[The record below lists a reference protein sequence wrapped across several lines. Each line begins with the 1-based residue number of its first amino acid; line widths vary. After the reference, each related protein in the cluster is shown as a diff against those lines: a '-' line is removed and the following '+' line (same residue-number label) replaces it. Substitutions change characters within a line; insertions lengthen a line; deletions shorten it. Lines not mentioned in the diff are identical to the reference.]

1 MPFTRMLQ
9 PQSIAVF
16 GGREAEEVIRQCDR
30 MHYEGDIWPVHPKKT
45 EILGRK
51 VYQSVDALPGSPDI
65 AYIAVNRHLTIDIVK
80 DLSARAAG
88 GAICFATGYSEAG
101 EEGTSLE
108 QQLYA
113 AAGDMPLLGPNC
125 YGMINNVDKA
135 ILWPDQHGGRCVKH
149 GVAIITMSSNV
160 AVNLTMQSRGLPIS
174 YVVSLGN
181 KLKFDLHDAISTFA
195 ELDRVSAIGLYIE
208 GISDPHAFMQAV
220 SFARQLGKPLVAIK
234 SGRSEVAQKMAMS
247 HTASLTGSDKLMN
260 ALFERTGVAR
270 VHSMEA
276 LIEALKVLHVC
287 GPLSGNRIGVM
298 STSGGDIS
306 LIGDAMEQTDLEM
319 PDLSEGTIPE
329 ISRTV
334 HERIIVANPLD
345 YQMFDW
351 HDQARMTATN
361 KAFMANEFDLTLSL
375 LDYPRQDRCETNDW
389 EVAERAFV
397 AAIKQSGSKGAI
409 MSTLSDNMTES
420 IAVRLMEQGVVP
432 LIGIDSGLAGIQA
445 ALDIGHIWA
454 QTEFPTLMK
463 NTPSKHDTPVTVLDE
478 DESKRILAS
487 YGIPI
492 PPSTII
498 SNRDDAKS
506 EAAELGFPLVVKALG
521 VAHKTDVGGVKLN
534 LKDAESVA
542 GALTDMSTLSE
553 RFLLER
559 MVEDSIAELIIGVAR
574 DEQFGPYLVIG
585 AGGILVELLNDSY
598 SLLLPVTPEQVRQKL
613 QSLKCAP
620 LFNGFRG
627 RPKADLDA
635 VVDAI
640 VSIADFVLDHNDSI
654 EELDINPLMLLP
666 EGVMAADAL
675 IRIKN
680 DYE

>member
-1 MPFTRMLQ
+1 MSFTRMLQ

-30 MHYEGDIWPVHPKKT
+30 MHYQGDIWPVHPNKT
-45 EILGRK
+45 EIRGRK
-51 VYQSVDALPGSPDI
+51 VYTSVDALPGSPDI
-65 AYIAVNRHLTIDIVK
+65 AYIAVNRKLTIDIVR
-80 DLSARAAG
+80 DLSTRGAG

-101 EEGTSLE
+101 EEGELLE
-108 QQLYA
+108 QQLHTA
-113 AAGDMPLLGPNC
+113 AADMPLLGPNC

-135 ILWPDQHGGRCVKH
+135 ILWPDQHGGEHVKQ

-160 AVNLTMQSRGLPIS
+160 AVNLTMQSRGLPVS

-181 KLKFDLHDAISTFA
+181 KLKFDLHDAIRTFA

-208 GISDPHAFMQAV
+208 GISDPHAFMEAV
-220 SFARQLGKPLVAIK
+220 SFARLLGKPLVAIK
-234 SGRSEVAQKMAMS
+234 SGRSEVAQKMALS
-247 HTASLTGSDKLMN
+247 HTASLTGSDELMD

-276 LIEALKVLHVC
+276 LIEALKVLHIC
-287 GPLSGNRIGVM
+287 GPLNGNQIGVM

-306 LIGDAMEQTDLEM
+306 LIGDAMDQTDLEM
-319 PDLSEGTIPE
+319 PALCEEAIPV
-329 ISRTV
+329 ISDTV

-351 HDQARMTATN
+351 HDQGRMTATN
-361 KAFMANEFDLTLSL
+361 KAFMANGFDLTLSL
-375 LDYPRQDRCETNDW
+375 LDYPRQDRCDTSDW
-389 EVAERAFV
+389 EVAEQAFIE
-397 AAIKQSGSKGAI
+397 AIQQSGSKGAI

-420 IAVRLMEQGVVP
+420 IANRLMEQGVVP

-445 ALDIGHIWA
+445 ALDIGRVWA
-454 QTEFPTLMK
+454 QAELPALMK
-463 NTPSKHDTPVTVLDE
+463 NTSSQQNSSVTVLDE

-492 PPSTII
+492 PPSTIVATA
-498 SNRDDAKS
+498 DDAKS
-506 EAAELGFPLVVKALG
+506 EAEELGFPLVIKALG
-521 VAHKTDVGGVKLN
+521 VAHKTDVGAVQLN
-534 LKDAESVA
+534 LRDAEAVA
-542 GALTDMSTLSE
+542 SSLTAMSALSE
-553 RFLLER
+553 RFLLEK
-559 MVEDSIAELIIGVAR
+559 MVEGCVAELIIGVAR

-585 AGGILVELLNDSY
+585 AGGILVELINDSC
-598 SLLLPVTPEQVRQKL
+598 SLLLPVTREQVLKKL
-613 QSLKCAP
+613 HSLKCAP

-635 VVDAI
+635 VANAI
-640 VSIADFVLDHNDSI
+640 VSIADFVQDHSDSI

-666 EGVMAADAL
+666 AGVVAADAL
-675 IRIKN
+675 IRIN
-680 DYE
+680 SDYE